1 MNVVL
6 DNYRKWGTQP
16 CLYILKLPNVKI
28 GAINFTNLY
37 KFGITSNITRRLQTH
52 LKNLRFETVIL
63 VKPYMCIDTAR
74 GAEKRIKRFAES
86 RKERCN
92 IMGNTEILQ
101 TQDLTDYFNVINY
114 TRPPL
119 ICGQTTVWCNH
130 CNKQF
135 PALPELLS
143 HTCA

>member
-1 MNVVL
+1 MNAVI
-6 DNYRKWGTQP
+6 DIYRKWGAQP
-16 CLYILKLPNVKI
+16 CLYILKLPNVMI
-28 GAINFTNLY
+28 GTVNFTNLY

-52 LKNLRFETVIL
+52 LKNLRFETIIL

-74 GAEKRIKRFAES
+74 CAEKRIKRFAES

-101 TQDLTDYFNVINY
+101 THDLTYYFNVINY
-114 TRPPL
+114 VSPVL
-119 ICGQTTVWCNH
+119 IFGTKICCNH

-135 PALPELLS
+135 SSLQDLLA
-143 HTCA
+143 HACKK